1 MTLKQLKNRVHQYLD
16 AIWMMSNR
24 KGKARTSMYKWLAV
38 QMNIPESKCHV
49 RFFNKKQCEEA
60 IRILRPKYIQLIGH
74 DLDYNS
80 DQIIKEELKKYME
93 QSPDTI
99 HLANTWELKSFL
111 EFTDM
116 YIMYDNRPKIED
128 LNLFKRQLRDE
139 VDDDTY
145 KKLEDFIE
153 NYLKFYNR

>member
-16 AIWMMSNR
+16 AIWLLSNR
-24 KGKARTSMYKWLAV
+24 KGKARTSMYKWLSI

-60 IRILRPKYIQLIGH
+60 IRILKPKYIQIMGH
-74 DLDYNS
+74 DIDYKLEK
-80 DQIIKEELKKYME
+80 IVKEELKKYME

-99 HLANTWELKSFL
+99 HLVNTWEVNTFL
-111 EFTDM
+111 EFAD
-116 YIMYDNRPKIED
+116 IDVIYDNRPKIED
-128 LNLFKRQLRDE
+128 LDLFKRQLRDE
-139 VDDDTY
+139 VDDNTY

>member
-38 QMNIPESKCHV
+38 QMN
-49 RFFNKKQCEEA
+49 
-60 IRILRPKYIQLIGH
+60 KYIQLMGH
-74 DLDYNS
+74 DLDYNP
-80 DQIIKEELKKYME
+80 DDIIKEELKKYME

-99 HLANTWELKSFL
+99 HLVNTWELKSFL

-153 NYLKFYNR
+153 NYLKFYNK

>member
-1 MTLKQLKNRVHQYLD
+1 
-16 AIWMMSNR
+16 
-24 KGKARTSMYKWLAV
+24 
-38 QMNIPESKCHV
+38 
-49 RFFNKKQCEEA
+49 
-60 IRILRPKYIQLIGH
+60 
-74 DLDYNS
+74 
-80 DQIIKEELKKYME
+80 ME

-99 HLANTWELKSFL
+99 HLVNTWELKNFL

-128 LNLFKRQLRDE
+128 LDLFKRQLRDE